1 MDCTPQ
7 TRKEKKPDKGKNK
20 TPYNSKYIRKVE
32 ARLNEKTITS
42 SKLPRSN

>member
-1 MDCTPQ
+1 MDYTPQ
-7 TRKEKKPDKGKNK
+7 TRNEKKPDKAKNK